1 MARTLVPVVSVSRFA
16 LVPTVT
22 PAAVDPTNLNY
33 ALNDGSTVL
42 EFTNTDASTHPLHIG
57 FAEGVDGYAAGQATF
72 TLPVSAVPQRLGPF
86 PQQSYGPIIL
96 FDSNNVLVKV
106 AAYSYLTV
114 QPA

>member
-1 MARTLVPVVSVSRFA
+1 MARTQVTAVAVSRFA

-33 ALNDGSTVL
+33 ALNDGATVL
-42 EFTNTDASTHPLHIG
+42 EFTNTDASTHPLHVA
-57 FAEGVDGYAAGQATF
+57 FADGVDGYPAGSVTF

-86 PQQSYGPIIL
+86 PQGAYGPVVL

-106 AAYSYLTV
+106 AAYSYLTLP
-114 QPA
+114 PA